1 MSGTEHSQSSIP
13 HHVINTQKN
22 ISCISTDIQFIIFD
36 GTESFFPTFV
46 LPLTFT
52 RAKTIEDA
60 LFRNQWRSLQCLG
73 KPAQNIIGVALKL
86 KKRDV
91 ILNPILEELRADSYI
106 IINAARKENQTD
118 LVDILVHR
126 GLYFNPESLKE
137 LDHEDQYQCVGE
149 RLYRQISKLQPENAG
164 KITGML
170 LDGYTPIEC
179 AENFCDNEIRRA
191 DIIAEAM
198 EVLRHHLVIQ

>member
-1 MSGTEHSQSSIP
+1 MSGTEHSQSGVP
-13 HHVINTQKN
+13 QNDVNTQKN
-22 ISCISTDIQFIIFD
+22 NSCIPTDVQFIIYD

-60 LFRNQWRSLQCLG
+60 LFRNQWRSLQYLG
-73 KPAQNIIGVALKL
+73 TPARNIIEVALKL

-91 ILNPILEELRADSYI
+91 VLNPILEELRADSYI
-106 IINAARKENQTD
+106 IINAARKENQVD
-118 LVDILVHR
+118 LVDIIVQR
-126 GLYFNPESLKE
+126 GLYFNPVALQE
-137 LDHEDQYQCVGE
+137 LNHEDQYQCVGE
-149 RLYRQISKLQPENAG
+149 RLYRQISKVQPENAG

-198 EVLRHHLVIQ
+198 EVLKHHLVIQ